1 MFFTFFKCI
10 SNSSFLTQTLPLR
23 SINFRKKL
31 LQLFS
36 NNIVESSTRYIIN
49 LNIV

>member
-1 MFFTFFKCI
+1 MFSTFFKFI
-10 SNSSFLTQTLPLR
+10 SNYLFKHRLCLSFT
-23 SINFRKKL
+23 NFRKKL
-31 LQLFS
+31 SQLFS